1 MTNMA
6 LVGDDDVICDAGFDG
21 IGRRTAEH
29 LEAVGIA
36 SVRQLAE
43 ANAADLAAAL
53 GPSFPNLR
61 TETLGARAERW
72 ISQARE
78 RVRSANERSAR
89 GHVFLLTLWT
99 DAAGRPVRSRIDY
112 RDPDEPTSEATTAD
126 MAGWSPVA
134 FARFVERTAD
144 LMDARSLT
152 DERIEPATDVVEWSH
167 HQVEGP
173 LIRGRSMPIEIR
185 AHVSTDD
192 LDRGDGPIRFR
203 ATGRLAPLGGG
214 QPIALGTCSGR
225 ADHGAPMVLEFGAH
239 RIADRVHR
247 AWFDVAVSPPAPED
261 LQLVVRPPER

>member
-43 ANAADLAAAL
+43 ANATDLAAAL
-53 GPSFPNLR
+53 EPSFPNLR

-78 RVRSANERSAR
+78 RLRSANERSAR

-99 DAAGRPVRSRIDY
+99 DSDGRPVRSRIDY
-112 RDPDEPTSEATTAD
+112 RDPGEPTSEATTAD

-134 FARFVERTAD
+134 FVRFVERMAE
-144 LMDARSLT
+144 LVAARSLT

-185 AHVSTDD
+185 AQVSTED
-192 LDRGDGPIRFR
+192 LDSGDGRIRFR

-214 QPIALGTCSGR
+214 QPIAVGTCFGR
-225 ADHGAPMVLEFGAH
+225 ADHGLPMVLEFGAH
-239 RIADRVHR
+239 RVADRVHR
-247 AWFDVAVSPPAPED
+247 G
-261 LQLVVRPPER
+261 LVRRGGQPTRP